1 MKLKVYRMGRKTYK
15 TIFVH
20 RSNDSLWRKLERI
33 ENTPETNKRMQD
45 CKIQHKYKEVNY
57 FSIYQQSKSRIGN

>member
-45 CKIQHKYKEVNY
+45 CKIKH
-57 FSIYQQSKSRIGN
+57 